1 MDKKIFPA
9 LPGDPHHVTDERRF
23 RRCYCGM
30 PPAEISL
37 SRSVERELLVPTGK
51 GFLSVAIP
59 TFPLRPAGELMLVL
73 SVLFLANLVM

>member
-1 MDKKIFPA
+1 
-9 LPGDPHHVTDERRF
+9 
-23 RRCYCGM
+23 M
-30 PPAEISL
+30 PPAEISV